1 LSIGTPMYEKQKN
14 PELMEKVGRFFLFRA
29 AVYLLPILY
38 SVRLILMVFTPRA
51 YQMPVWKMVLW
62 QAIRDALV
70 VLNLILLAAMFCELH
85 RQARVLGS
93 SSQGRLGIVL
103 VRNSLLEP
111 RVARTS

>member
-51 YQMPVWKMVLW
+51 YQMPAWKMVLW

-70 VLNLILLAAMFCELH
+70 VLNLFFW
-85 RQARVLGS
+85 
-93 SSQGRLGIVL
+93 
-103 VRNSLLEP
+103 
-111 RVARTS
+111 